1 MSYPLWEVP
10 LLGGGLL
17 IAIVAVLHVFVSQ
30 FAVGGGLFL
39 ALAGHYAYKT
49 NDVHWLDYLKRHTKF
64 FLLVTTVFG
73 AVSGVGI
80 WFTIGLISPQA
91 TSVLIRTFV
100 WGWAI
105 EWCFFL
111 IEIAAILLY
120 YYGWN
125 RLDAKTHQ
133 FLAWVYAISS
143 FLTLAVI
150 NGIVAFMLTPG
161 QWLETGSFWH
171 GWINPSYFPGLI
183 GRTAASLALAGLYGL
198 VTSVWQGLP
207 EVKERLITYAAKFV
221 LVAFALFAV
230 ASVWWMAVIPTN
242 ARELAMGGAAPVAI
256 MNAMTFVFSA
266 IILLAVFFG
275 PYRRPLQTSI
285 TFAVVMLTLG
295 LLATGGAEWVREGVR
310 KPFVVYDYLYSNGHF
325 VWEQPDPKG
334 VMQKAKWSVY
344 GSVAAAPSL
353 RAAGEDLFRLECASC
368 HTVNGY
374 NGIRPL
380 VKGWTAEFTYDQ
392 IGRLSMLKG
401 YMPPFMGNDEERQAL
416 AAYLVSLNEKE
427 AMVNATAER

>member
-10 LLGGGLL
+10 YLGGGLL

-39 ALAGHYAYKT
+39 ALAGREAYRT
-49 NDVHWLDYLKRHTKF
+49 QDLHWLEYLKRHTRF
-64 FLLVTTVFG
+64 FLLVTAVFG

-91 TSVLIRTFV
+91 TSILIRTFV

-111 IEIAAILLY
+111 IEIAALLLY

-125 RLDAKTHQ
+125 RIDPKTHQ
-133 FLAWVYAISS
+133 LLAWVYAISS

-161 QWLETGSFWH
+161 RWPETGSFWH
-171 GWINPSYFPGLI
+171 GWINPSYFPGLVA
-183 GRTAASLALAGLYGL
+183 RTAASLALAGLYGL
-198 VTSVWQGLP
+198 LTSVWQGQST
-207 EVKERLITYAAKFV
+207 VRERLVRFASRFV
-221 LVAFALFAV
+221 LVAFVFFAV
-230 ASVWWMAVIPTN
+230 ASVWWMAVIPPD

-256 MNAMTFVFSA
+256 MNAGTLIFSV
-266 IILLAVFFG
+266 IILGGIYFG
-275 PYRRPLQTSI
+275 PFLRPAKTSI
-285 TFAVVMLTLG
+285 TFAVVMLALG

-310 KPFVVYDYLYSNGHF
+310 KPYVIYGYLYSNGHF
-325 VWEQPDPKG
+325 VGEQPYAEG
-334 VMQKAKWSVY
+334 VLTRAKWSVY
-344 GSVAAAPSL
+344 GSVENAPSL
-353 RAAGEDLFRLECASC
+353 VAAGQDLFRVECASC

-380 VKGWTAEFTYDQ
+380 VKGWTADFAYDQ
-392 IGRLSMLKG
+392 IGRLNMLKG
-401 YMPPFMGNDEERQAL
+401 YMPPFLGNDQERKAL
-416 AAYLVSLNEKE
+416 ATYLESLNKKE
-427 AMVNATAER
+427 AKPHATAQR